1 VSVVGNLLVLVVVS
15 KTKFSRRP
23 PSVYKASLAVAD
35 LLLSLFVIPAMVY
48 NIFTNI
54 LAPSN
59 GVFYAFDEAR
69 IETVAPWIRRVT
81 ASTTLVSMTASVL
94 TLLTM
99 SVDRLV
105 AIRWPLWHRIEYS
118 TINRA
123 SLSIAFVWIV
133 SIIPMIAFNLHLDVT
148 YELQPYTMTFGP
160 VLGFEDLEGLS
171 TVRFFGIVYSIV
183 LWFTP
188 WVLTTI
194 LTIGVGFYG
203 WRSLK
208 SMRDS
213 RTKAKSTNYVKNIP
227 PGVKDSIVR
236 IMSRTGSSNLPQE
249 DQQCVIRAPREKTL
263 ENKNDESSKRLVK
276 TLSILV
282 TMYTICTLPLTILQ
296 LYMWSGTTSQSIG
309 GEAYRWIWFLAS
321 FLFLLQSALNIF
333 IYHRSQDFREE
344 IKSVFSLSRSSTVT
358 SKGATSN
365 GTRSTGISSST
376 NQSRY
381 GRIVAAKKNNLPQ
394 LEKID
399 GYTKKFYKLPI
410 SNQVSNSSSDC
421 CSSSD
426 V

>member
-1 VSVVGNLLVLVVVS
+1 MDDTANIDIFDSPPIVASRPNITSHLLPSPNITDEVPKYSVFLKPNLFNEAVLQAQQNSEIELKFVPLETSIKEGIDTVNSDQNLPEFTQLMNTDYQIIRNTYHFPSCYNDDLTKSAICNIPLVTIFTAILSIVCIVSVVGNLLVLVVVS
-15 KTKFSRRP
+15 KSKFSRRP

-54 LAPSN
+54 LTPSN
-59 GVFYAFDEAR
+59 GVFYAFDESR

-160 VLGFEDLEGLS
+160 VLGFEDLEGLGA
-171 TVRFFGIVYSIV
+171 VRFFGIVYSIV

-188 WVLTTI
+188 WVLTTV

-203 WRSLK
+203 WRSLR

-213 RTKAKSTNYVKNIP
+213 RNKAKNTNYVKNIP

-276 TLSILV
+276 TLTILV
-282 TMYTICTLPLTILQ
+282 TM
-296 LYMWSGTTSQSIG
+296 
-309 GEAYRWIWFLAS
+309 
-321 FLFLLQSALNIF
+321 
-333 IYHRSQDFREE
+333 
-344 IKSVFSLSRSSTVT
+344 
-358 SKGATSN
+358 
-365 GTRSTGISSST
+365 
-376 NQSRY
+376 
-381 GRIVAAKKNNLPQ
+381 
-394 LEKID
+394 
-399 GYTKKFYKLPI
+399 
-410 SNQVSNSSSDC
+410 
-421 CSSSD
+421 
-426 V
+426 